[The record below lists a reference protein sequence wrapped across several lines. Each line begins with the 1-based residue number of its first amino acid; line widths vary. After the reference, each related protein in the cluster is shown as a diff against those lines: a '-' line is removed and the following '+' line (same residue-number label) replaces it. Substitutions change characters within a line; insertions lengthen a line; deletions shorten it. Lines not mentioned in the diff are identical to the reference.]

1 MPKRYEQFKYIRVA
15 NIWRIYYTRS
25 VEKSAKNLLNLKM
38 CQIIMYNAQ
47 DVNYSSFVLDELVS
61 TQKYKEF

>member
-1 MPKRYEQFKYIRVA
+1 M
-15 NIWRIYYTRS
+15 WRIYYTRS
-25 VEKSAKNLLNLKM
+25 VKKSAKNLLNLKM

-61 TQKYKEF
+61 TQKYKEFQKRNSII